1 MDNDHLKDTVFRNF
15 NEVGEALYY
24 LNALVGMSEAKKENN
39 ILFLRL
45 ASDALKNDMMSHLMR
60 VLDKTK
66 RTGSFWCIY
75 KREKESIMAIV
86 KEHQIEFSLLER
98 LADKHHV
105 SHIRNK
111 SHFHIDRNYAYN
123 QQDAWKEADI
133 SSREIKNALE
143 SLLII
148 LSALLKKIT
157 GQEFPGV
164 EYDGADAAAVVDVS
178 NTYIE
183 IK

>member
-1 MDNDHLKDTVFRNF
+1 MSDDPLKYTVFRNL
-15 NEVGEALYY
+15 NEVGEALHY
-24 LNALVGMSEAKKENN
+24 LYALVGMSEAKKENN

-45 ASDALKNDMMSHLMR
+45 ASDALKNDIMSNLMR
-60 VLDKTK
+60 VLDKTNSA
-66 RTGSFWCIY
+66 GSFWYIY
-75 KREKESIMAIV
+75 KMEKEAITAIV

-98 LADKHHV
+98 LADKHHINR
-105 SHIRNK
+105 IRNK
-111 SHFHIDRNYAYN
+111 SHFHIDRSYAYN
-123 QQDAWKEADI
+123 QQDAWKEAGI
-133 SSREIKNALE
+133 SSREIKHVLE

-148 LSALLKKIT
+148 LSSLFSKIT

>member
-1 MDNDHLKDTVFRNF
+1 M
-15 NEVGEALYY
+15 YY
-24 LNALVGMSEAKKENN
+24 LNALVGMSGAKKENN

-66 RTGSFWCIY
+66 STGSFWYIY
-75 KREKESIMAIV
+75 KREKEEINAIV
-86 KEHQIEFSLLER
+86 EEHKIDFASLEK
-98 LADKHHV
+98 LADKNRLN
-105 SHIRNK
+105 HIRNK
-111 SHFHIDRNYAYN
+111 SHFHIDKSYAYN
-123 QQDAWKEADI
+123 QQDVWKEADV
-133 SSREIKNALE
+133 SSEQIKYALE
-143 SLLII
+143 SILLI
-148 LSALLKKIT
+148 LGALFKKFT
-157 GQEFPGV
+157 GKEFPGV

>member
-1 MDNDHLKDTVFRNF
+1 MNDPLENAVFRNL

-24 LNALVGMSEAKKENN
+24 LNSLVGMSEAKKENN

-66 RTGSFWCIY
+66 STGSFWYIY
-75 KREKESIMAIV
+75 KREEKAIKTIV
-86 KEHQIEFSLLER
+86 EKHQIDFSLLER
-98 LADKHHV
+98 IAKKNLN
-105 SHIRNK
+105 HIRNK
-111 SHFHIDRNYAYN
+111 SHFHIDRSYAYN
-123 QQDAWKEADI
+123 QQDVWKEAGV
-133 SSREIKNALE
+133 SSKEIKYVLE
-143 SLLII
+143 SLLLI
-148 LSALLKKIT
+148 LGALFKRIT
-157 GQEFPGV
+157 GIEFPGV
-164 EYDGADAAAVVDVS
+164 EYDGADAAAVVDIS